1 MRTSTCSAGC
11 TTDER
16 THFRCRDDARGE
28 TGRGLHTSAVLRQS
42 LGLYRLQ
49 VAGRGV
55 DYDCYYHSTEPPT
68 QAAAEAFQL
77 ALNHADVLVGQ
88 NIKFDLQWIRE
99 CGFTYDGDIY
109 DTMVAEYILS
119 KARRWPLGLAAL
131 ARKYGVTQKETDL
144 IAPYLTAGKTFYDI
158 PWEIVREYGVADV
171 KATEEIT
178 LKQLDAFGVTFEELF
193 DGKGLV
199 PTLKLSLEMTDV
211 LARTEQVGLKINMD
225 TLDEIEQMYTKS

>member
-1 MRTSTCSAGC
+1 MNVLTFDVE
-11 TTDER
+11 TTHVGKPSGGY
-16 THFRCRDDARGE
+16 TALPYFGN
-28 TGRGLHTSAVLRQS
+28 
-42 LGLYRLQ
+42 RL
-49 VAGRGV
+49 VSIGYKWLVSGV

-68 QAAAEAFQL
+68 QAAAEKFQL

-131 ARKYGVTQKETDL
+131 ARKYDVTQKETDL
-144 IAPYLTAGKTFYDI
+144 IAPYLEAGKTFYDI

-193 DGKGLV
+193 DGKG
-199 PTLKLSLEMTDV
+199 T
-211 LARTEQVGLKINMD
+211 RTH
-225 TLDEIEQMYTKS
+225 TKAIA

>member
-1 MRTSTCSAGC
+1 MNVLTFDVETTHVEKPSGGYTPLPYFGNRLVSIGYKWLTSS
-11 TTDER
+11 
-16 THFRCRDDARGE
+16 
-28 TGRGLHTSAVLRQS
+28 
-42 LGLYRLQ
+42 
-49 VAGRGV
+49 V
-55 DYDCYYHSTEPPT
+55 DYDCYYHSTEPT
-68 QAAAEAFQL
+68 TAGAYDNFQR
-77 ALNHADVLVGQ
+77 ALSFADVLVGQ

-144 IAPYLTAGKTFYDI
+144 VSPYIENGKTFYDI

-171 KATEEIT
+171 KATEEIA

-193 DGKGLV
+193 DGKGL
-199 PTLKLSLEMTDV
+199 
-211 LARTEQVGLKINMD
+211 D
-225 TLDEIEQMYTKS
+225 THTKAIA

>member
-1 MRTSTCSAGC
+1 MNVLTFDVE
-11 TTDER
+11 TTHVEK
-16 THFRCRDDARGE
+16 RG
-28 TGRGLHTSAVLRQS
+28 GGHTPLPFF
-42 LGLYRLQ
+42 GNRL
-49 VAGRGV
+49 VSIGYKWLVSSV
-55 DYDCYYHSTEPPT
+55 DYDCYYHSTQPPT
-68 QAAAEAFQL
+68 SNAFTKFQAAL
-77 ALNHADVLVGQ
+77 KYADVLVGQ

-144 IAPYLTAGKTFYDI
+144 IAPYLAAGKTFYDI
-158 PWEIVREYGVADV
+158 PWEIVREYGIADV

-193 DGKGLV
+193 DGKG
-199 PTLKLSLEMTDV
+199 T
-211 LARTEQVGLKINMD
+211 RTHTEAVA
-225 TLDEIEQMYTKS
+225 